1 MWLSRF
7 EFVAYLVQA
16 FVDLFAQGFACAFHR
31 CFCCFSGI
39 LSGAFQFLKL
49 TFPLQFL
56 VARDLPQ
63 LLFGYAH
70 GHIDFT
76 FVFAR
81 HNLSSSH
88 APV

>member
-1 MWLSRF
+1 
-7 EFVAYLVQA
+7 
-16 FVDLFAQGFACAFHR
+16 
-31 CFCCFSGI
+31 
-39 LSGAFQFLKL
+39 
-49 TFPLQFL
+49 LQFL